1 MSRTMTSALLSPPEK
16 RKMSKVLIYSFSAN
30 ADVLKSIITI
40 GNEMK
45 WNKSCAAKIRP
56 FGIFKSLWQFLGTAY
71 LVFGN
76 I

>member
-1 MSRTMTSALLSPPEK
+1 MTSALLSPPEK

-45 WNKSCAAKIRP
+45 
-56 FGIFKSLWQFLGTAY
+56 
-71 LVFGN
+71 
-76 I
+76 